1 MTTASRTS
9 TPQTSPH
16 APAAPAVD
24 PPPPESLR
32 VTPLFTELAVS
43 DLAWI
48 ASRAD
53 FRDFRP
59 GDVIFA
65 EGSPPA
71 GLFVLLAGELTITRN
86 IGGREEVLTRHRLTD
101 TPDPDKPLAANSYSG
116 EVQLITNEPHIA
128 TATACTPGRVA
139 VLDKATFE
147 EMLGR
152 CPEVARMML
161 PVLAWRIRA
170 EETRARERGTLTA
183 LGTMAAGL
191 AHELNNPAAAASRA
205 AREMTSAVAALE
217 GATRDWAVHGTG
229 ADLRALKPT
238 RAGSG
243 GGLAE
248 AERED
253 DIDDWLDEYGYQ
265 PEGDETGLLAD
276 AGADARWLDA
286 LAAAVGT
293 EALPWALRYLR
304 AALYVDSL
312 TTDLTESVSRVSS
325 LVDDVRTYTQL
336 DRAPVQEVD
345 VAAGIEST
353 VRLLSA
359 KLHGITV
366 HRQFEPGLPQPLAR
380 GAELSQVWTNLI
392 DNSLDAMAGS
402 GELTLVA
409 RRDGACIAV
418 EIGDTGPG
426 IPEDIKDRLF
436 TPFFTT
442 KDIGQGTG
450 LGLHIVYRIVTEGHG
465 GSIEVYSRPGQT
477 RFVVR
482 LPMSCPP
489 ITPGGH

>member
-1 MTTASRTS
+1 MTIAS
-9 TPQTSPH
+9 Q
-16 APAAPAVD
+16 APRSRA
-24 PPPPESLR
+24 PESLR
-32 VTPLFTELAVS
+32 VTPLFAELAMT

-48 ASRAD
+48 ADRAD
-53 FRDFRP
+53 IRDFLP

-71 GLFVLLAGELTITRN
+71 GLFVLLAGELTITR
-86 IGGREEVLTRHRLTD
+86 IVDGREEVLTRHRLTD

-116 EVQLITNEPHIA
+116 EVQLMTGEPLIA
-128 TATACTPGRVA
+128 TATACTPGQVA
-139 VLDKATFE
+139 VLDQATFE
-147 EMLGR
+147 ELLGR
-152 CPEVARMML
+152 CPEVARVML

-205 AREMTSAVAALE
+205 AREIAPAVAALE
-217 GATRDWAVHGTG
+217 GAARDWAIRGNQRE
-229 ADLRALKPT
+229 LRPLKPT
-238 RAGSG
+238 SAGCG
-243 GGLAE
+243 GGLAS

-253 DIDDWLDEYGYQ
+253 EIDDWFDEHGYQ

-276 AGADARWLDA
+276 AGADAGWLET
-286 LAAAVGT
+286 LSAAVGAD
-293 EALPWALRYLR
+293 ALPWALRYLR
-304 AALYVDSL
+304 AIMYVDSL
-312 TTDLTESVSRVSS
+312 TTDLTESISRVSS

-345 VAAGIEST
+345 VPAGLEST
-353 VRLLSA
+353 LRLLSA
-359 KLHGITV
+359 KVRGITV
-366 HRQFEPGLPQPLAR
+366 RRQFEPALPQPLAR
-380 GAELSQVWTNLI
+380 GAELNQVWTNLI
-392 DNSLDAMAGS
+392 DNALDAMGGS

-418 EIGDTGPG
+418 EIRDTGPG
-426 IPEDIKDRLF
+426 IPDDIKERLF

-450 LGLHIVYRIVTEGHG
+450 LGLHIVYRIITEGHG

-477 RFVVR
+477 QFVVR

-489 ITPGGH
+489 IASGGH

>member
-1 MTTASRTS
+1 MTIAS
-9 TPQTSPH
+9 Q
-16 APAAPAVD
+16 APESQA
-24 PPPPESLR
+24 PESLR
-32 VTPLFTELAVS
+32 VTPLFAELAVT

-48 ASRAD
+48 ADRANI
-53 FRDFRP
+53 RDVLP

-65 EGSPPA
+65 EGSPPT
-71 GLFVLLAGELTITRN
+71 GLFVLLAGELTITR
-86 IGGREEVLTRHRLTD
+86 IVDGREVVLTRHRLTD

-116 EVQLITNEPHIA
+116 EVQLMTGEPHIA

-139 VLDKATFE
+139 VLDQATFE
-147 EMLGR
+147 ELLGR
-152 CPEVARMML
+152 CPEVARVML

-205 AREMTSAVAALE
+205 AGEMASAVAALE
-217 GATRDWAVHGTG
+217 GAARDWAIHGNQRE
-229 ADLRALKPT
+229 LRALKPT
-238 RAGSG
+238 TAGSG
-243 GGLAE
+243 GGLAG

-253 DIDDWLDEYGYQ
+253 EIDDWFDDHDYQ

-276 AGADARWLDA
+276 AGADADWLET
-286 LAAAVGT
+286 LSAAVGAD
-293 EALPWALRYLR
+293 ALPWALRYLR
-304 AALYVDSL
+304 AIMYVDSL
-312 TTDLTESVSRVSS
+312 TTDLTESISRVSS

-345 VAAGIEST
+345 VPAGLEST
-353 VRLLSA
+353 LRLLSA
-359 KLHGITV
+359 KMHGITV
-366 HRQFEPGLPQPLAR
+366 RRQFEPGLAQPLAR
-380 GAELSQVWTNLI
+380 GAELNQVWTNLI
-392 DNSLDAMAGS
+392 DNALHAMGGS

-418 EIGDTGPG
+418 EIRDTGPG
-426 IPEDIKDRLF
+426 VPDDIKDRLF

-450 LGLHIVYRIVTEGHG
+450 LGLHIVYRIITEGHG

-477 RFVVR
+477 QFVVR

-489 ITPGGH
+489 IASGGH